1 VSLWFIS
8 LGPLSRAVLIN
19 NRRHF
24 HRLHR
29 QYRNHAGIITFT
41 DDKDLTALAQ
51 RVRDAIAG
59 LATLAGALIRIVRSP

>member
-1 VSLWFIS
+1 MS
-8 LGPLSRAVLIN
+8 LGRAVLTN

-29 QYRNHAGIITFT
+29 QFPNHAGIITFT

-51 RVRDAIAG
+51 RVHDAIAG